1 LFRSLLF
8 IPGNNPSMIQNAD
21 IFMADGIIFDLED
34 SVDISEKD
42 NARNLIYNYL
52 TDGTTHPSLVVLRI
66 NPVDSDFFE
75 KDLKLINCNKIDYIL
90 LPKTEIKSLMKLED
104 RLQKIEEACG
114 LKALK
119 IIALVES
126 AKSIIE
132 IDEIAKH
139 NRVEAILLG
148 AEDLCNDLEI
158 SRSNQGQE
166 ILFARSKVIYACAS
180 NNIISIDTPNTNI
193 NDEKLLEEDC
203 LIAKNLGMKAKTSIH
218 PSQLDIINNI
228 FSPSIEEIDWA
239 KKVIELKNINKG
251 KGAFSL
257 NGKMIDKPLI
267 LKAEKIIEKA
277 KKYKLI

>member
-1 LFRSLLF
+1 MFRSLLF